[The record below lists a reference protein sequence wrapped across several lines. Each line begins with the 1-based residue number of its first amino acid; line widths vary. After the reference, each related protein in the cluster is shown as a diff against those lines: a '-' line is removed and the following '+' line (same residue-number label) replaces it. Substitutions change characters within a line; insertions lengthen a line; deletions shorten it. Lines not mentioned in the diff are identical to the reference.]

1 MLHRQL
7 LAASRLKPDIDAS
20 ARYPIVLACVYAR
33 RRKVS
38 PFISA
43 TNWYHLDEYRFANRS
58 KPAAILLITITVYG
72 ECCDSMKI

>member
-43 TNWYHLDEYRFANRS
+43 TNRLDEYWFANRS
-58 KPAAILLITITVYG
+58 KPAAHTSYYDNGIWRML
-72 ECCDSMKI
+72 